1 VFPEAPVRQFAL
13 TFPFPLRLL
22 LAAHPKVLNEV
33 LAVVQR
39 GISTF
44 LVPISGVRAKR
55 LPIYGSLAAMFIFCG
70 RCGADLMEIRPIRT
84 EADHR
89 AALARIGELMGAEAN
104 SPEGDELD
112 ILATLVEVYEQKHF
126 AIEAPDPV
134 EFLKNVMEFL
144 GLEQNEL
151 ASVLRSRSRASEILN
166 RRRPLTLD
174 QIRRISSAWQV
185 PTDPLI
191 NEYEVARGT

>member
-1 VFPEAPVRQFAL
+1 
-13 TFPFPLRLL
+13 
-22 LAAHPKVLNEV
+22 
-33 LAVVQR
+33 
-39 GISTF
+39 
-44 LVPISGVRAKR
+44 
-55 LPIYGSLAAMFIFCG
+55 
-70 RCGADLMEIRPIRT
+70 MEIRPIRT
-84 EADHR
+84 EADHH

-112 ILATLVEVYEQKHF
+112 ILATLVEAYEQKHF

>member
-1 VFPEAPVRQFAL
+1 
-13 TFPFPLRLL
+13 
-22 LAAHPKVLNEV
+22 
-33 LAVVQR
+33 
-39 GISTF
+39 
-44 LVPISGVRAKR
+44 
-55 LPIYGSLAAMFIFCG
+55 
-70 RCGADLMEIRPIRT
+70 MEIRPIRT
-84 EADHR
+84 EADHH
-89 AALARIGELMGAEAN
+89 AALARIGELMGAKVN

-112 ILATLVEVYEQKHF
+112 ILATLVEAYEQKHF